1 MSPPPINP
9 TTHKRDDFG
18 KLWYPPIVHELSPVD
33 DDALEV
39 LSKIPYVRL
48 GWFTAQEALTYLDIF
63 HRHLAPYCPAFTG
76 EVEVGRSRYAR
87 IAQEPMLCT
96 TILMTASRFFT
107 LPGAGGLARCYLI
120 HHRLWQQC
128 ERLIQLLIY
137 GQEKHLRRNR
147 TLGTIQSF
155 LLLSEWHPQ
164 SLRSLFTS
172 SQSDMWEGRDPRFPN
187 KASSESREQSYPARY
202 EKDLPDRANQSDR
215 LLWIMVGTA
224 LNLAHE
230 AGVFVDA
237 CNPDQAEGSEWLG
250 PLRIRK
256 LLYVYVTNLSVRLG
270 FQNTFTQD
278 IILTRAIL
286 PAEGFGR
293 RGAENGDLSMD
304 LWLGLVRLS
313 RTASAMFFRTPSSTK
328 AHLRNGDYIIFLQS
342 FSVTLLKWYDDFV
355 ASQSV
360 LKEDIQ
366 RLLSIEYHNL
376 KIYTHA
382 LAIEAVLER
391 TRFQNFAIS
400 LRKDRLELLS
410 TCYLPE
416 DFEFIQVITNGNII
430 LQTTISMAD
439 NGRLR
444 FIPIRQLQCIMSA
457 FFFRFKAIN
466 ICTRRED
473 VETSLVVLERCV
485 KALGEADLDEMD
497 ISRDTKAFLHSH
509 VQRICD
515 DVNVFFSALIDSDQ
529 DLGALVMADLGEPP
543 AVDATT
549 ASQPFLLEL
558 NWNQEGFAVL
568 GLPTDLTTPWSSLD
582 TFSRLAAVDPPW
594 QLTASPWDTSV

>member
-355 ASQSV
+355 ASQS
-360 LKEDIQ
+360 
-366 RLLSIEYHNL
+366 
-376 KIYTHA
+376 
-382 LAIEAVLER
+382 
-391 TRFQNFAIS
+391 
-400 LRKDRLELLS
+400 
-410 TCYLPE
+410 E

>member
-1 MSPPPINP
+1 MLESNTSLLQRGTGIA
-9 TTHKRDDFG
+9 KRRRDDFG

-155 LLLSEWHPQ
+155 LLLSEWHPR

-187 KASSESREQSYPARY
+187 KASSESREQLYLARY
-202 EKDLPDRANQSDR
+202 EKDLLDRANQSDR
-215 LLWIMVGTA
+215 LSWMMVGTA

-293 RGAENGDLSMD
+293 RGAESGDLSME

-342 FSVTLLKWYDDFV
+342 FSVTLSKWYDDFV
-355 ASQSV
+355 ASQS
-360 LKEDIQ
+360 
-366 RLLSIEYHNL
+366 
-376 KIYTHA
+376 
-382 LAIEAVLER
+382 
-391 TRFQNFAIS
+391 
-400 LRKDRLELLS
+400 
-410 TCYLPE
+410 E

-457 FFFRFKAIN
+457 FFFLFKAIN

-515 DVNVFFSALIDSDQ
+515 DVNVFFSAPIDSDQ

-568 GLPTDLTTPWSSLD
+568 GLPADLTTAWSSLD
-582 TFSRLAAVDPPW
+582 TFGRLAAVDPPW